1 MSREAPRRVGRRR
14 LAAALSI
21 LVAMLAP
28 ATQARAD
35 DPPKAA
41 PPQSEPAPE
50 VKDPP
55 AAEGPGE
62 ETLDDNRRIAR
73 EKGSAALKLYR
84 AGEYEAAYP
93 LFREA
98 DELFHTLPLVL
109 YMARCQERRGKLLE
123 ARALYERVLRE
134 PLPEE
139 VPESLTKART
149 AAMSALGPLRLRI
162 PTLAIDVR
170 GPPPEVVTLFVDGDV
185 WPVGEPRELDPGGH
199 EVEAIARTGAR
210 TGRLV
215 ELPEGRAVS
224 ILLRLGLFAPGA
236 SRTMLLEVPP
246 DPQWSRIASGTAFGV
261 GAAGVGVGAVA
272 GFVVLGRSGRL
283 VEACAKTCPPSARA
297 EIDSTRTLGNVST
310 ASFILGA
317 TGLAT
322 GVLILLLTPSPRR
335 GVLTAGGVHFDMG
348 LGGVMAEGQF

>member
-1 MSREAPRRVGRRR
+1 MSREAPRRVDRRR
-14 LAAALSI
+14 SAAALSI
-21 LVAMLAP
+21 LAAMLALAP
-28 ATQARAD
+28 RARAD
-35 DPPKAA
+35 DMPKGA
-41 PPQSEPAPE
+41 PPVGVPAPE
-50 VKDPP
+50 IKDPP
-55 AAEGPGE
+55 PADTPVDP
-62 ETLDDNRRIAR
+62 TLDNRRIAR
-73 EKGSAALKLYR
+73 EKGSAALRLFR
-84 AGEYEAAYP
+84 AGSYDEAYP

-123 ARALYERVLRE
+123 ARALYERVLGE

-139 VPESLTKART
+139 MPESLVKARG
-149 AAMSALGPLRLRI
+149 AAMAELGPLRLRI

-170 GPPPEVVTLFVDGDV
+170 GPLPEEVTLFVDGDV
-185 WPVGEPRELDPGGH
+185 WPMGEPRELDPGGH

-210 TGRLV
+210 TGRIV

-224 ILLRLGLFAPGA
+224 ILLRLGLFAPGVA
-236 SRTMLLEVPP
+236 RTTRLEAPP
-246 DPQWSRIASGTAFGV
+246 EPQWPKIASGTAFGV

-272 GFVVLGRSGRL
+272 GFVVLGRSDRL
-283 VEACAKTCPPSARA
+283 LDVCAKTCSAASRA
-297 EIDSTRTLGNVST
+297 ELDATRTLGNVST

-335 GVLTAGGVHFDMG
+335 DAFTAGGVRLNVG
-348 LGGVMAEGQF
+348 LGGMMAEGHF